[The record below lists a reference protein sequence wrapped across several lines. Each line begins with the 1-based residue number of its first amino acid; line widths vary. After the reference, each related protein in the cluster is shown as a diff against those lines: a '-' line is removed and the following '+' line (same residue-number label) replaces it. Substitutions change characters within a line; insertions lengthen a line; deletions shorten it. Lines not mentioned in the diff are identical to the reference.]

1 MICKLPIANAR
12 LTPLAAKTV
21 YHSDA
26 FWGLLKH
33 CNAYWNHLS
42 KEERRRNFLA
52 LQRGE
57 EVRTPFTDR
66 NGVRFVVVTDAKR
79 TETILKLEDEP

>member
-12 LTPLAAKTV
+12 LTPRAAKTV
-21 YHSDA
+21 HPSDA
-26 FWGLLKH
+26 FWSLLKH
-33 CNAYWNHLS
+33 CNAHWHHLPDP
-42 KEERRRNFLA
+42 ERRKNFLA

-66 NGVRFVVVTDAKR
+66 FGVKFVVVTDAER
-79 TETILKLEDEP
+79 RGTLLKLVDEP